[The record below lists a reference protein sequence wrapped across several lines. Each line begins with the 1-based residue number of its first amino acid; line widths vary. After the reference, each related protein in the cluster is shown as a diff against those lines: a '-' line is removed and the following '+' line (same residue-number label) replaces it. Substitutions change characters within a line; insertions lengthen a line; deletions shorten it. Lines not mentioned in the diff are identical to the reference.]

1 MWDLNFLC
9 GIFNPFLVIYT
20 FITQMKFPLE
30 VLQIIIFL
38 KTSKV
43 PEKESSALGSSGN
56 QLNNGQISVYIQ

>member
-1 MWDLNFLC
+1 
-9 GIFNPFLVIYT
+9 
-20 FITQMKFPLE
+20 MKFPLE
-30 VLQIIIFL
+30 VSQIIFFL